1 MPMSRRNWIIFDGDN
16 TLWETESLYDDARH
30 ALCRLIASEAPT
42 VRELEVATFQRKR
55 DHELHA
61 EMGYSQARYP
71 RSFRDTVEHF
81 LGFAHPRADEARRL
95 AESVFNMV
103 ARAAPEVDSVLAK
116 LSRSFRIA
124 LLTAGE
130 RSVQERRIADF
141 DRSRFFDQMRIV
153 PTKSGPVLREFLE
166 FCGADTQSSW
176 MIGDS
181 LKSDIIPATEIGLN
195 SVWLKVANWHEVEVA
210 NLDSPKT
217 VRVARSLVEAT
228 SIIFE
233 SFE

>member
-1 MPMSRRNWIIFDGDN
+1 MPLSRRNWIIFDGDN

-30 ALCRLIASEAPT
+30 ALCRLIVSEAPT

-55 DHELHA
+55 DYELHA

-81 LGFAHPRADEARRL
+81 LGFAHPRADDARRF
-95 AESVFNMV
+95 AESVFNMI
-103 ARAAPEVDSVLAK
+103 AQAAPEVDSVLAK
-116 LSRSFRIA
+116 LSRSFSIG

-130 RSVQERRIADF
+130 RSVQERRISDFGRTQYF
-141 DRSRFFDQMRIV
+141 DRMRIV
-153 PTKSGPVLREFLE
+153 PAKSGPVLREFLE
-166 FCGADTQSSW
+166 FCNADAQSSW
-176 MIGDS
+176 MVGDS
-181 LKSDIIPATEIGLN
+181 LKSDIIPANEIGLN

-210 NLDSPKT
+210 DLVSPKT
-217 VRVARSLVEAT
+217 VRVAKNLVEAT

-233 SFE
+233 N